1 MSGKSKKPESSL
13 TPSKNSEED
22 TSTQSS
28 DNDGSSQ
35 KKMLEDGNQTDV
47 PLLSTSHSKE
57 SSDDG
62 ASHGKM
68 MVDSEEKKQLA
79 SMTINQQK
87 QHFST
92 KFDSRQKKRGRNSKS
107 RSAGDVKSEKSTITD
122 KKVGDKKLRRS
133 KSADNPPK

>member
-1 MSGKSKKPESSL
+1 MTEAHK
-13 TPSKNSEED
+13 
-22 TSTQSS
+22 
-28 DNDGSSQ
+28 
-35 KKMLEDGNQTDV
+35 KKMLEDANQTDV
-47 PLLSTSHSKE
+47 PLSKFHSKE

-133 KSADNPPK
+133 KSAENPPK